1 VLYTDVSKIEIGGT
15 YRVIVGIE
23 SKDRFL
29 SEEKL
34 TELCREALRKKDF
47 HSKNVFGFY
56 GGEVLYRPSSGKV
69 PEIDEL

>member
-1 VLYTDVSKIEIGGT
+1 
-15 YRVIVGIE
+15 VIVGIG
-23 SKDRFL
+23 SKNRFL

-69 PEIDEL
+69 PDIDEL

>member
-1 VLYTDVSKIEIGGT
+1 M
-15 YRVIVGIE
+15 IVGIG

-56 GGEVLYRPSSGKV
+56 AGGEEFRPLVNVFLKQGCNRLTKSIK
-69 PEIDEL
+69 